1 MKSSIKWFD
10 YQVLWH
16 YHLIISD
23 SAMWKR
29 LQNVYSQMKQT
40 RLKPLSQ
47 DIWQPPPLHPV
58 SYQPPTHRRLLA
70 FPVCAFIIEE
80 FEVFLDVRIIVRHL
94 HVYTREHSVM
104 CTHGNTV
111 NTVHVYTREH
121 SEHSVA
127 ACGNN
132 ENLRGMWKQW
142 KKTGKQFFTLFFGGF
157 SLGSHGGVGWQLLR
171 VATSKIIWDL
181 CHVICLVRW
190 IMGRI
195 GKVGREVVKTLDYQ
209 W

>member
-70 FPVCAFIIEE
+70 FPVCGFIIEE
-80 FEVFLDVRIIVRHL
+80 FEGFLDVRSIVSHL
-94 HVYTREHSVM
+94 
-104 CTHGNTV
+104 
-111 NTVHVYTREH
+111 HVYTREH

-142 KKTGKQFFTLFFGGF
+142 KKTGKQFFTLFFCGF
-157 SLGSHGGVGWQLLR
+157 SLGSHGGVGWELR
-171 VATSKIIWDL
+171 RL
-181 CHVICLVRW
+181 
-190 IMGRI
+190 
-195 GKVGREVVKTLDYQ
+195 
-209 W
+209 

>member
-1 MKSSIKWFD
+1 MHSIV
-10 YQVLWH
+10 Y
-16 YHLIISD
+16 LI
-23 SAMWKR
+23 M
-29 LQNVYSQMKQT
+29 LCENVYKTFTHKWNKPDSSHWVRTYDNHLLCTLSHTNLLPTVGYLRFLFVPSSSKN
-40 RLKPLSQ
+40 LKSFLM
-47 DIWQPPPLHPV
+47 
-58 SYQPPTHRRLLA
+58 
-70 FPVCAFIIEE
+70 
-80 FEVFLDVRIIVRHL
+80 FE
-94 HVYTREHSVM
+94 S
-104 CTHGNTV
+104 CTHGNTL

-142 KKTGKQFFTLFFGGF
+142 KKTGKQFFTLFFCGF
-157 SLGSHGGVGWQLLR
+157 SLGSHGGVGWELLR
-171 VATSKIIWDL
+171 VATSKKIIWDL

>member
-10 YQVLWH
+10 YQVIWH

-29 LQNVYSQMKQT
+29 LQNVYSQMKHT

-47 DIWQPPPLHPV
+47 VIWQPPPLHPV

-80 FEVFLDVRIIVRHL
+80 FEVFLDVWIM
-94 HVYTREHSVM
+94 YTREHI
-104 CTHGNTV
+104 
-111 NTVHVYTREH
+111 EH
-121 SEHSVA
+121 SSCVHTGTQWTQ
-127 ACGNN
+127 C
-132 ENLRGMWKQW
+132 RRMRKQRKSSRHVETM
-142 KKTGKQFFTLFFGGF
+142 KKNGKTVFYPFFFCGF

-195 GKVGREVVKTLDYQ
+195 GKVGREVVKKLDYQ